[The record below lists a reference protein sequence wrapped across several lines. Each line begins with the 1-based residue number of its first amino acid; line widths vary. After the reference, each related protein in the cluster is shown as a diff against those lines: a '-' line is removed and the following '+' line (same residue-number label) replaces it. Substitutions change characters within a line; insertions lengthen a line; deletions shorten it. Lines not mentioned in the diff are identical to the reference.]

1 MHFIYRRKKGKRR
14 GLLFRLTFYPFSIS
28 CKPAPLTFDAFIF
41 VTAPK
46 KQYLPSREI
55 KSRSSHH

>member
-1 MHFIYRRKKGKRR
+1 MDFICRRKRGKKTIV
-14 GLLFRLTFYPFSIS
+14 RLTFCPYCIS
-28 CKPAPLTFDAFIF
+28 PASPAPLTFDAFIF